1 MASSILFVTV
11 SVPGENV
18 CMKRTPIVGL
28 VMCGSVKTVQGVVG
42 EQVDRAV
49 EKAPSAPR
57 LWKPLALCISVQ
69 VICYVQR
76 SNLAMRVGMCFW
88 ALCSS
93 SLSFKPAPQFLF
105 SPFFRVGWG
114 FLFFM
119 PVDRLLACCQI
130 CNISVTFVL
139 GSSNFFSRL
148 TWMISVGEIL
158 SNYEE
163 ILLSAP
169 LYLFQVLC
177 T

>member
-1 MASSILFVTV
+1 MASSVVFVTV
-11 SVPGENV
+11 SVSEENV

-76 SNLAMRVGMCFW
+76 SNLAMRMGMCFW

-93 SLSFKPAPQFLF
+93 LRSFKSAPQFLF
-105 SPFFRVGWG
+105 SQFFRVGWV

-119 PVDRLLACCQI
+119 LVDWLMACCQI
-130 CNISVTFVL
+130 YNISVTFFL
-139 GSSNFFSRL
+139 G
-148 TWMISVGEIL
+148 
-158 SNYEE
+158 
-163 ILLSAP
+163 
-169 LYLFQVLC
+169 
-177 T
+177 